1 MNRRPTEPKGKP
13 LLRVR
18 LDNSDKLPSQNRL
31 AVTLKRAARDAESIP
46 AREPSQAK
54 LDSAARMQGLESR
67 AAREAMRARRA
78 NPTERER
85 AAMSASIGSN
95 PTEREREMM
104 LRGMEGFRDSTRT
117 RYMQGGDVEA
127 YAKGGKVKGAAKI
140 SKVMGEFKR
149 GELHSGSK
157 KGPKVTSEKQAKAIA
172 LSEARAAGA
181 KIPAPKKRG
190 VPVASRE
197 PIVKAAGG
205 LVGRPI
211 MPHLGGKQPPA
222 KPAVPVMPVI
232 KASRPAPLQ
241 RRPENTGGPAAQRLP
256 RPR

>member
-67 AAREAMRARRA
+67 AAREAMRARR
-78 NPTERER
+78 
-85 AAMSASIGSN
+85 
-95 PTEREREMM
+95 EMD
-104 LRGMEGFRDSTRT
+104 GFRDSTRT